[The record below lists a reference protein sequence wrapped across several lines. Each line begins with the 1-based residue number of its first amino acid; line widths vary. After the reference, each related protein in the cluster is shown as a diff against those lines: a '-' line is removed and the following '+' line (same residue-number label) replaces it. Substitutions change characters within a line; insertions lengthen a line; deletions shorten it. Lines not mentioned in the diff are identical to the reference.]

1 MRSEKISDGAECLI
15 QHPGR
20 KCSRNYKSLIWGL
33 SVVSVLTLIWALY
46 EKSLLEGY
54 VNNLLAKGQQANRK
68 TAQGVVAETGSPY
81 TMWVVQPPGAIG
93 DVQTSYH
100 RIIDMVRPAV
110 ISIDAAIPH
119 QPTAANKPGVLEL
132 QPHDIVYKK
141 ICSGVIIDPRGY
153 VLSSYHVITGAE
165 ALKATV
171 YGPGGAAEFPLKLVK
186 ADINT
191 DMALLR
197 IQSGG
202 PFSYAVLGNSD
213 ASRTGDMVLTI
224 SSPFGFEQS
233 VTSGMISSRN
243 RTLQVGNIVYEKLI
257 QTDSPADRGSSGGPM
272 LNVQGEVV
280 GINTAI
286 FSPGAINNS
295 ISFAIPINHA
305 AELIGGVID
314 FNNMEPGT
322 HLGQLAT
329 WITQGHQVGNAYR
342 FPDGQMITS
351 PHAQRGN
358 CLDCHPQLLE
368 LQVQGNVP
376 AAVTPEQRVTNT
388 GALMGV
394 ELTDVDVI
402 TARQSNMLHPSGVLV
417 TTVLPE
423 SPAAKAGI
431 QRGDILVRI
440 AGRKILNSAG
450 LDKLLTSLNLGSR
463 FDVVYFRNG
472 SRQTTRIKTGV
483 L

>member
-1 MRSEKISDGAECLI
+1 MMRSENISDGTDCLM

-20 KCSRNYKSLIWGL
+20 TCSRNYKSLIWAL
-33 SVVSVLTLIWALY
+33 SVVAILTVFWALY

-54 VNNLLAKGQQANRK
+54 VNNILAKGQQAKRK
-68 TAQGVVAETGSPY
+68 IAQGVVAEAGSPH
-81 TMWVVQPPGAIG
+81 TMQVMQAPGAVG

-100 RIIDMVRPAV
+100 GIIDLVRPAV
-110 ISIDAAIPH
+110 ISIDAAMLNH
-119 QPTAANKPGVLEL
+119 PTAANKPRMLEL
-132 QPHDIVYKK
+132 QPHDVVYKK

-153 VLSSYHVITGAE
+153 VLSSYHVIAGAE

-213 ASRTGDMVLTI
+213 ATRTGDMVLTI
-224 SSPFGFEQS
+224 GSPFGFEQS
-233 VTSGMISSRN
+233 VTTGMISSRN

-257 QTDSPADRGSSGGPM
+257 QTDSPTDRGSSGGPM
-272 LNVQGEVV
+272 LNVQGEVI
-280 GINTAI
+280 GINTDL
-286 FSPGAINNS
+286 FSPGAVTNS
-295 ISFAIPINHA
+295 ISFAIPINQA
-305 AELIGGVID
+305 AELVGGVID

-322 HLGQLAT
+322 RVGQLAT
-329 WITQGHQVGNAYR
+329 WITQGRQVGNAYR

-351 PHAQRGN
+351 PHAHRGN

-368 LQVQGNVP
+368 LQIQGNVP

-388 GALMGV
+388 GPLAGV
-394 ELTDVDVI
+394 GLSDVDVL
-402 TARQSNMLHPSGVLV
+402 TARQSNMLHTSGVLV
-417 TTVLPE
+417 TTVLRE

-440 AGRKILNSAG
+440 AGRKILNSAC
-450 LDKLLTSLNLGSR
+450 LDKLLASHNLGRR
-463 FDVVYFRNG
+463 FEVVFLRNG
-472 SRQTTRIKTGV
+472 SRLTCKIRT
-483 L
+483 

>member
-1 MRSEKISDGAECLI
+1 M

-20 KCSRNYKSLIWGL
+20 KCSRNY
-33 SVVSVLTLIWALY
+33 TPLIWALALMALFTVFWALY
-46 EKSLLEGY
+46 ERSQPEGY

-68 TAQGVVAETGSPY
+68 TRQGVVAEAGWPH
-81 TMWVVQPPGAIG
+81 TMQATQPPGAVG

-100 RIIDMVRPAV
+100 GIIDLVRPAV
-110 ISIDAAIPH
+110 ISIDAAMLN
-119 QPTAANKPGVLEL
+119 QPTAANKSGLLEL
-132 QPHDIVYKK
+132 QPHEIVYKK

-153 VLSSYHVITGAE
+153 VLSSYHVITGAV

-171 YGPGGAAEFPLKLVK
+171 YGPGGAAEYPLKLVK

-224 SSPFGFEQS
+224 GSPFGLEQS

-243 RTLQVGNIVYEKLI
+243 RTLQVGNMVYEKLI

-272 LNVQGEVV
+272 LNVQGEVI

-286 FSPGAINNS
+286 FSPGAVTNR
-295 ISFAIPINHA
+295 ISFAIPINQA
-305 AELIGGVID
+305 AELVGGVID

-322 HLGQLAT
+322 RVGQLAT
-329 WITQGHQVGNAYR
+329 WITQGRQIGNAYR

-368 LQVQGNVP
+368 LQVQGKVP

-388 GALMGV
+388 GPLMGV
-394 ELTDVDVI
+394 GLSDVDVI
-402 TARQSNMLHPSGVLV
+402 TARLSNMLHPSGVLV

-450 LDKLLTSLNLGSR
+450 LDKLLASQNLGRR
-463 FDVVYFRNG
+463 FEVVYLRNG